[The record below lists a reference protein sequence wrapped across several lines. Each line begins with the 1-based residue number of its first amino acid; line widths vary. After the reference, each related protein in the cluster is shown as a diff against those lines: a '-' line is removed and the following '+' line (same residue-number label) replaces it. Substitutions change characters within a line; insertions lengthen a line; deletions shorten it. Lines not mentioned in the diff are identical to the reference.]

1 MRAGN
6 GDIVRHTV
14 MTNATTRFVR
24 PALLAGVL
32 AFCVALISSGS
43 ATAQH
48 RPPPV
53 ASSATGAE
61 PLTRAPRAAVT
72 MRPFSA
78 IVDGARVVRPS
89 MDAVRAGESHG
100 PGVVEALVVTLAPRK
115 TAADEPDLGS
125 LDDFLP
131 AALCRDLLRL
141 RAQVQE
147 ARRVLF
153 GRRGIVRLG
162 NVESDEEASRLRLNL
177 QYSPDPGIR
186 FTLVTP

>member
-1 MRAGN
+1 MRAGD
-6 GDIVRHTV
+6 GDIVRDTV
-14 MTNATTRFVR
+14 MTNATIRYVR

-32 AFCVALISSGS
+32 ALCVALLSSGS

-53 ASSATGAE
+53 ASSVSGAE
-61 PLTRAPRAAVT
+61 PLTRAPRTAVT
-72 MRPFSA
+72 MRSFSA
-78 IVDGARVVRPS
+78 MVDGARVVRPS
-89 MDAVRAGESHG
+89 TDAARMGESRA
-100 PGVVEALVVTLAPRK
+100 PDVVEALVVTLAPRK
-115 TAADEPDLGS
+115 TGGDEPDLGS
-125 LDDFLP
+125 LEDFLP

-141 RAQVQE
+141 RAEVRE

-162 NVESDEEASRLRLNL
+162 TVESDQEASRLRLNL

>member
-1 MRAGN
+1 MGAGD
-6 GDIVRHTV
+6 GDIVRDTV
-14 MTNATTRFVR
+14 MTNATIRYVR

-32 AFCVALISSGS
+32 AFCVALFSSGS
-43 ATAQH
+43 ATAQI

-53 ASSATGAE
+53 ASSAAGAE

-72 MRPFSA
+72 ARSLSA
-78 IVDGARVVRPS
+78 IVDEARVVRPS
-89 MDAVRAGESHG
+89 MEVVRVGESGG
-100 PGVVEALVVTLAPRK
+100 PGVVEALVVSLAPRR
-115 TAADEPDLGS
+115 TAGDEPDLGS

-141 RAQVQE
+141 RAQVQDM
-147 ARRVLF
+147 RRVLF

-162 NVESDEEASRLRLNL
+162 SVESDEQTSRLRLNL